1 MGSIKHHSHRGF
13 DIDIPGKDSYRH
25 RAAGASETVIAA
37 PGQVA
42 RIKTV
47 EDEVECNELVRSM
60 PNHDIIVVEGY
71 RKSGLPTIE
80 IMRSGNEADCRA
92 ARLFV
97 KAAREGLPLTT
108 DFTQLGRA
116 VDRAGDG
123 AGRDGACDGAARC
136 RARRS
141 AGASDYSAAA
151 DAAARMPSTNTV
163 AVVTDIPDAEEAA
176 ALYGHSRP
184 SALKMRPLWPIS
196 FPEPLRAAARHGMSS
211 AGGESRRMGQSKAT
225 VPLCGTSPHCRLV
238 ERLCTRGR

>member
-1 MGSIKHHSHRGF
+1 MIDIPSPAVAVVGRHNSGKTTLIERLIAELVGRGLDVGSIKHHSHRGF

-116 VDRAGDG
+116 VDRAGATG
-123 AGRDGACDGAARC
+123 PATARARC
-136 RARRS
+136 RARAKCR
-141 AGASDYSAAA
+141 
-151 DAAARMPSTNTV
+151 ARPTTRLPPM
-163 AVVTDIPDAEEAA
+163 
-176 ALYGHSRP
+176 LRP
-184 SALKMRPLWPIS
+184 GCLPPTRWLW
-196 FPEPLRAAARHGMSS
+196 
-211 AGGESRRMGQSKAT
+211 
-225 VPLCGTSPHCRLV
+225 
-238 ERLCTRGR
+238 

>member
-1 MGSIKHHSHRGF
+1 MIDIPSPAVAVVGRHNSGKTTLIERLIAELVGRGLDVGSIKHHSHRGF

-47 EDEVECNELVRSM
+47 EDEVECSELVRSM

-123 AGRDGACDGAARC
+123 AGRDGACDGAGEMPGAGEC
-136 RARRS
+136 RARPTTRLPP
-141 AGASDYSAAA
+141 
-151 DAAARMPSTNTV
+151 M
-163 AVVTDIPDAEEAA
+163 
-176 ALYGHSRP
+176 LRP
-184 SALKMRPLWPIS
+184 RCLPPTRWPW
-196 FPEPLRAAARHGMSS
+196 
-211 AGGESRRMGQSKAT
+211 
-225 VPLCGTSPHCRLV
+225 
-238 ERLCTRGR
+238 

>member
-1 MGSIKHHSHRGF
+1 MIDIPSPAVAVVGRHNSGKTTLIERLIAELVGRGLDVGSIKHHSHRGF

-47 EDEVECNELVRSM
+47 EDEVECSELVRSM

-116 VDRAGDG
+116 VDRAGNA
-123 AGRDGACDGAARC
+123 AGRDGAGEVPGLGEMP
-136 RARRS
+136 
-141 AGASDYSAAA
+141 GASDYSAAA
-151 DAAARMPSTNTV
+151 DAAAKMPSTNTV
-163 AVVTDIPDAEEAA
+163 AVVTDIPEAEEAA
-176 ALYGHSRP
+176 ALYGIPADRKS
-184 SALKMRPLWPIS
+184 
-196 FPEPLRAAARHGMSS
+196 
-211 AGGESRRMGQSKAT
+211 
-225 VPLCGTSPHCRLV
+225 VV
-238 ERLCTRGR
+238 